1 MLPLFTTKTKITA
14 IFILVA
20 IGIITFQHWRL
31 QSAKNSLIEQRII
44 ASSYEKA
51 LSARI
56 QQDAVIN
63 EELVKWRSKGVE
75 IKTVYVTQI
84 KRVKEIGEVYI
95 YKDGACELSP
105 DAFRLLQQTADYTNS
120 LANTK

>member
-1 MLPLFTTKTKITA
+1 MPFLATKTKIVVSS
-14 IFILVA
+14 ILILISIVML
-20 IGIITFQHWRL
+20 QQCRL
-31 QSAKNSLIEQRII
+31 QSVKDNLAEQKIVS
-44 ASSYEKA
+44 ASYEKA
-51 LSARI
+51 LSVRI
-56 QQDAVIN
+56 QQDKVVKD
-63 EELVKWRSKGVE
+63 ELVKWRSKGVE